1 MARHDVTR
9 LTQWT
14 AKVFASRGMPMADA
28 EEAAALLVR
37 SDLRGYTTH
46 GMARVVSYCARLDSG
61 EFNARPRL
69 REQRFP
75 GGIVYDA
82 DGAMGHV
89 ALPRALRLGLEALKE
104 TATVL
109 VAIRECGHL
118 GALGIHA
125 LPAAEAGAFCLV
137 GQRVPPILALPGFSK
152 AAIGH
157 NPIAF
162 GCPMP
167 GAAPIVFDIACSVA
181 ARGHIL
187 LAAREGKPIPEGWA
201 IDADGAPTT
210 DAKRALEG
218 SLVPMGGHK
227 GIGIAMM
234 VEVLAG
240 ALAATAASLDPSRNR
255 LSEGGASS
263 RQGAFLWLAKPAAF
277 DLDGGQA
284 DYMRHWTDLYL
295 SAAQGTARLPGT
307 RGDALERE
315 GRARGVEVKPAIEKE
330 LAALGA
336 RLDLPFPG

>member
-1 MARHDVTR
+1 MARHDAER
-9 LTQWT
+9 LANWT
-14 AKVFASRGMPMADA
+14 AKVFAARGMPAAHAD
-28 EEAAALLVR
+28 EAARLLVR

-46 GMARVVSYCARLDSG
+46 GMARVVSYVARLESG
-61 EFNARPRL
+61 EFNPAPRM

-75 GGIVYDA
+75 GGVVFEA

-89 ALPRALRLGLEALKE
+89 ALPQALRVGLAALE
-104 TATVL
+104 SSATVL

-162 GCPMP
+162 ACPMP

-201 IDADGAPTT
+201 IDEEGAPTT
-210 DAKRALEG
+210 DAKRALKG

-240 ALAATAASLDPSRNR
+240 ALAATAASLDPSRNQ

-284 DYMRHWTDLYL
+284 AYMRHWTDLYL
-295 SAAQGTARLPGT
+295 SAAQGVARLPGT
-307 RGDALERE
+307 RGEALERE
-315 GRARGVEVKPAIEKE
+315 GREKGVEVKPAIEKE
-330 LAALGA
+330 LVALGA
-336 RLDLPFPG
+336 RLGLPFPG